1 MQFHLG
7 RPILIDTLSFEC
19 YEEGTAWEG
28 YRQFCQHFLA
38 PLALMSNRDNRLSL
52 LMRNFIDGIPLDL
65 ASSLLSWNSYFSFS
79 LLIHIHIHSRFQ
91 NRHGNRSASKPDSSK
106 INIQHLMNLRE
117 SLESATHKLKWDP
130 PKTEWRDYYE
140 DSDHLEN
147 SSKVK
152 KQLIEDF
159 LKRTEPKSVWDLGA
173 NTGFYSRLVA
183 SRGIPTVSFDM
194 DPSCVENNYQY
205 TIEKN
210 ENHILPLLMD
220 FTNPSPKIGWQNLER
235 LSLFDR
241 GPIDTALALALIH
254 HLAIS
259 NNVPLARIAHFFSKI
274 CRFLIIEFVP
284 KADPMVQKLLETRE
298 DIFDRYTREDFENDF
313 NSLFLIHAK
322 ENITGSPRVLYLMER
337 R

>member
-1 MQFHLG
+1 M
-7 RPILIDTLSFEC
+7 LSKKEDPRAGAC
-19 YEEGTAWEG
+19 PQTENNNRKE
-28 YRQFCQHFLA
+28 Q
-38 PLALMSNRDNRLSL
+38 SNR
-52 LMRNFIDGIPLDL
+52 
-65 ASSLLSWNSYFSFS
+65 
-79 LLIHIHIHSRFQ
+79 
-91 NRHGNRSASKPDSSK
+91 
-106 INIQHLMNLRE
+106 
-117 SLESATHKLKWDP
+117 
-130 PKTEWRDYYE
+130 
-140 DSDHLEN
+140 
-147 SSKVK
+147 
-152 KQLIEDF
+152 
-159 LKRTEPKSVWDLGA
+159 KRTEPKSVWDLGA